1 MEAEVQT
8 TTATLI
14 IVCHRVLLNVRGQN
28 ALETTRDGGKS
39 PKYRTEMFLFLCFG
53 CLTLTE

>member
-1 MEAEVQT
+1 MQT